1 MVMNSKRH
9 LVVQEQSHSSVA
21 EAYRMFRT
29 NILFSKIDGELKTI
43 LFTSSCPG
51 EGKSVSAANTAIAL
65 AQSGKKV
72 ILLDCDLRKPV
83 QHLMFGRV
91 ANGLTNVIFGE
102 LTVEHAIQ
110 ETEQQNLFLVASGPL
125 PPNPSD
131 ILGSSKMDMLLNNL
145 KTKVDYLIIDSPPV
159 LAVSDACILASKVD
173 GIILVLGAGIVRAE
187 MAQQTKESLERAKG
201 RLLGVMINRIK
212 LEQDNFYGYY
222 AMQKDAREVMR

>member
-1 MVMNSKRH
+1 MNSKRH
-9 LVVQEQSHSSVA
+9 LVVQEQPQSPIS

-29 NILFSKIDGELKTI
+29 NILCSKVDGALKTI

-91 ANGLTNVIFGE
+91 ADGLSNVIFGE
-102 LTVEHAIQ
+102 LPIETVVQ
-110 ETEQQNLFLVASGPL
+110 ETEQKNLLLVASGPL
-125 PPNPSD
+125 PPNPSE
-131 ILGSSKMDMLLNNL
+131 ILGSSKMDLLLKNL

-159 LAVSDACILASKVD
+159 LAVSDACVLASKVD
-173 GIILVLGAGIVRAE
+173 GIILVLGAGIVSSE
-187 MAQQTKESLERAKG
+187 MAQQAKESLERAKG

-212 LEQDNFYGYY
+212 IEQESYYGYY
-222 AMQKDAREVMR
+222 PMQKNARKAMS

>member
-1 MVMNSKRH
+1 MNSKRH
-9 LVVQEQSHSSVA
+9 LVVKEQPDSSIA

-29 NILFSKIDGELKTI
+29 NILFSKVEGDLKTI
-43 LFTSSCPG
+43 LFTSSCHG

-91 ANGLTNVIFGE
+91 ANGLTNVVFGE
-102 LTVEHAIQ
+102 LDIESAIQ
-110 ETEQQNLFLVASGPL
+110 ETEQQNLRLVASGPL
-125 PPNPSD
+125 PPSPSD

-159 LAVSDACILASKVD
+159 LAVSDACVLASKVD
-173 GIILVLGAGIVRAE
+173 GIILVLGAGIVRPE
-187 MAQQTKESLERAKG
+187 MAQQTRESLERAKG

-212 LEQDNFYGYY
+212 LIQESYYGYY
-222 AMQKDAREVMR
+222 EIQKNAKKVMR